1 VLVDIVAYDGLDEMD
16 ALGPLEVLRSAA
28 QAGAALTVRLTT
40 RQEQQEVAGAHGLR
54 FVADTVFQP
63 GVADVLIVPGGGW
76 AARADIGAW
85 GEVQRGDWL
94 PLLAEAAFRTRV
106 ICGVC
111 TGTML
116 LAHAGIVGRRRA
128 STHHSARDD
137 LAATGADVV
146 PDRAVDERD
155 LVTSGGVTSGIDLA
169 LWLVEREHGVALAR
183 QVATRMEYSPTRP
196 APSGEGGAAAE
207 RVVLRRAEASDAEQ
221 MLALVRAAYRPY
233 VARIG
238 REPAP
243 MTVDY
248 AATIDEAD
256 VWIAQRGDRIA
267 GLVVMRVAADH
278 LLVENVAVSPLAQ
291 RLGIG
296 TQLLQLAE
304 AQARAAGLQELRLYT
319 NSAMTENLAY
329 YPRLGYRETR
339 RSAEG
344 GYDRVFFAKQVV
356 VGEPGQAGRTPNCGS

>member
-1 VLVDIVAYDGLDEMD
+1 VLIDIVAYDGLDEMD

-28 QAGAALTVRLTT
+28 QLGAAFTVRLTT
-40 RQEQQEVAGAHGLR
+40 RQEQREVAGAYGLR
-54 FVADTVFQP
+54 FVPDTVFEP

-76 AARADIGAW
+76 TAKAGTGAW

-94 PLLAEAAFRTRV
+94 PLLAEAAYRTRV

-116 LAHAGIVGRRRA
+116 LAHAGVVGRRRA
-128 STHHSARDD
+128 STHHSARVD
-137 LAATGADVV
+137 LAATGAEVV
-146 PDRAVDERD
+146 ADRVVDDGD

-169 LWLVEREHGVALAR
+169 LWLVEREHGVEIAR
-183 QVATRMEYSPTRP
+183 QVAARMEYSPTRP
-196 APSGEGGAAAE
+196 ALPRTGGPAAE
-207 RVVLRRAEASDAEQ
+207 RVVLRRAVVSEAAQ
-221 MLALVRAAYRPY
+221 LLALVRSAYRPY

-248 AATIDEAD
+248 AATVDEAD
-256 VWIAQRGDRIA
+256 VRVAERGGRIE
-267 GLVVMRVAADH
+267 GLVVMRVADDH
-278 LLVENVAVSPLAQ
+278 LFVENVAVAPRAQ

-304 AQARAAGLQELRLYT
+304 ETARAAGLPELAVHERCDDR
-319 NSAMTENLAY
+319 E
-329 YPRLGYRETR
+329 PRLLP
-339 RSAEG
+339 SARLPG
-344 GYDRVFFAKQVV
+344 DRPA
-356 VGEPGQAGRTPNCGS
+356 R